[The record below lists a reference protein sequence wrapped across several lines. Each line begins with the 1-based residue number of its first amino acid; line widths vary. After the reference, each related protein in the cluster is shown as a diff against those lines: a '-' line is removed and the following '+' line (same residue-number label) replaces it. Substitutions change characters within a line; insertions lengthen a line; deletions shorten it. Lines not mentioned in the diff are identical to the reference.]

1 MMNSQYLHASGCIS
15 MQLRPSPACLLHI
28 SDMPPTGAR
37 LRAVGT
43 WHAPSLFASSDRPAR
58 GNALQQRKTASHENT
73 AQPMAVRCRKLRVPS
88 AHCQLCGQPVQ
99 HPLQCANC
107 ALLRRVQTR
116 SWLALGGR
124 TRSQRQ
130 VPPHGQCAGSV
141 CRVSALGRAQGLIAR
156 SQRTVAVRPA
166 SCELGANPH
175 RPATAGLQ
183 RTGELDR
190 RPLAS
195 LQGAKLFASSSAN
208 LSWSVVRHNPLEA
221 TLARQP
227 AAAPPG

>member
-1 MMNSQYLHASGCIS
+1 M
-15 MQLRPSPACLLHI
+15 RRACLHRAI
-28 SDMPPTGAR
+28 AQPTA
-37 LRAVGT
+37 L
-43 WHAPSLFASSDRPAR
+43 PFSSAKRPR
-58 GNALQQRKTASHENT
+58 TMNT

-88 AHCQLCGQPVQ
+88 AHCQLCGQPVEQ
-99 HPLQCANC
+99 PFQCANC

-130 VPPHGQCAGSV
+130 VPPRGQCAGSV
-141 CRVSALGRAQGLIAR
+141 CRVSVRGQRARSSARSHRQVAAHSR
-156 SQRTVAVRPA
+156 SQRA

-175 RPATAGLQ
+175 RQATAGLK

-195 LQGAKLFASSSAN
+195 LQGAKLCASSSAH
-208 LSWSVVRHNPLEA
+208 LSWSAVSYNPLEA